1 MTYNMTSRKEYTR
14 PSVEVVD
21 MACEGVLCQ
30 SGTAPKAWYDL
41 GSEGDFNYSIE
52 QDTTWE

>member
-1 MTYNMTSRKEYTR
+1 MTYNRTSRKEYTR

-41 GSEGDFNYSIE
+41 GSEGDFTYQIGTIDS
-52 QDTTWE
+52 WE